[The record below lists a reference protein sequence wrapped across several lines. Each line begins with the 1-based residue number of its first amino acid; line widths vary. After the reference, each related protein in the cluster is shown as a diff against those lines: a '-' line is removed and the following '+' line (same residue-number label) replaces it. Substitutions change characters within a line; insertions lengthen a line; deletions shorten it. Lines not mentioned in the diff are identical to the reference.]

1 MKEEI
6 TFRNMERMLYNYFI
20 KDEII
25 KSKKQL
31 IQMLE
36 KQIDKL
42 EEQIKTNNVKIEPEL
57 NMGISYDEKVQT
69 STDGTSYA
77 EKAVIR
83 AVEGLEMD
91 KAEKLE
97 EIFKLEKDIMDIERE
112 SKIIE
117 LNVGMLSEEDK
128 RFIEM
133 KYKERMSVEE
143 IAERINLSRTAGYNK
158 RDKIVENIIH
168 WNKVLG

>member
-20 KDEII
+20 KDDIV
-25 KSKKQL
+25 KSKKEL
-31 IQMLE
+31 IEMLE
-36 KQIDKL
+36 NQINKL

-57 NMGISYDEKVQT
+57 NMGISYDEKIQT

-128 RFIEM
+128 KFIEM

-143 IAERINLSRTAGYNK
+143 IAEKINLSRTAGYNK

>member
-158 RDKIVENIIH
+158 RDRIVENIIH

>member
-25 KSKKQL
+25 KSKKEL

>member
-1 MKEEI
+1 
-6 TFRNMERMLYNYFI
+6 MLYNYFI
-20 KDEII
+20 KDDIV
-25 KSKKQL
+25 KSKKEL
-31 IQMLE
+31 IEMLE
-36 KQIDKL
+36 NQINKL

-69 STDGTSYA
+69 STDGASYA

-97 EIFKLEKDIMDIERE
+97 EVFKLEKDIMDIERE

-117 LNVGMLSEEDK
+117 LNIGMLSEEDK
-128 RFIEM
+128 KFIEM

-143 IAERINLSRTAGYNK
+143 IAEKINLSRTAGYNK

>member
-20 KDEII
+20 KDDIV
-25 KSKKQL
+25 KSKKEL
-31 IQMLE
+31 IEMLE
-36 KQIDKL
+36 NQINKL

-69 STDGTSYA
+69 STDGASYA

-97 EIFKLEKDIMDIERE
+97 EVFKLEKDIMDIERE

-117 LNVGMLSEEDK
+117 LNIGMLSEEDK
-128 RFIEM
+128 KFIEM

-143 IAERINLSRTAGYNK
+143 IAEKINLSRTAGYNK